1 MTNLQFLLLR
11 IYDSSWLYLE
21 PIFSSEDIK
30 NQMPGEANKF
40 EGVDE
45 IWRDH
50 MKRANEA
57 PRAVIAEEVAFAE
70 APLRKAMT
78 RVWSHQAGGRV
89 VINLGNRE

>member
-1 MTNLQFLLLR
+1 MTNLQFLLLQF
-11 IYDSSWLYLE
+11 YDSSWLYLE

-57 PRAVIAEEVAFAE
+57 PRAVDMAKRTSLLDTLLAGNIVLEE
-70 APLRKAMT
+70 
-78 RVWSHQAGGRV
+78 
-89 VINLGNRE
+89 INKGLSAYLETKR